1 MRKSGLALQAVV
13 FDVDGTLAETERHGH
28 RVAYNRAFDELG
40 ADWEWSESLYGDLLH
55 VEGGPERLAH
65 YLYEHRPDFTPD
77 QGHDE
82 FIGAAHERKN
92 LHYHAL
98 LDAGRVPIRPGIR
111 RLIGEVRNAGLRL
124 AIASSSLR
132 ANVHALLARA
142 LDPAAE
148 NWFEVIVTG
157 DDVAC
162 KKPDPEIYRR
172 VLERLD
178 LPPAACMAIEDSEN
192 GCEAAV
198 TAGLPT
204 IVTTSSYTGSHA
216 FDGALLVADSLG
228 EPDAP
233 WRVRSGSDGGAD
245 YLDVPGLRRLHTAA
259 TTRP

>member
-1 MRKSGLALQAVV
+1 MKESGFALQAVV

-28 RVAYNRAFDELG
+28 RVAYNRAFEELG
-40 ADWEWSESLYGDLLH
+40 AGWEWSESLYGDLLR
-55 VEGGPERLAH
+55 VEGGPERLSH
-65 YLYEHRPDFTPD
+65 FLRQHRPDFAPD
-77 QGHDE
+77 EGHSD
-82 FIGAAHERKN
+82 FVGTAHERKN
-92 LHYHAL
+92 VHYHAL

-111 RLIGEVRNAGLRL
+111 RLIGEVRDAGLRL

-132 ANVHALLARA
+132 ANVHALLART

-178 LPPAACMAIEDSEN
+178 LPPGACMAIEDSEN
-192 GCEAAV
+192 GCRAAV
-198 TAGLPT
+198 AAGVPT
-204 IVTTSSYTGSHA
+204 VVTTSSYTSDDA
-216 FDGALLVADSLG
+216 FHGAVLVADSLG

-233 WRVRSGSDGGAD
+233 WHVRNGSGGGAD
-245 YLDVPGLRRLHTAA
+245 YLDVPGLRRLHAAA
-259 TTRP
+259 TTRT